1 MTRPSIYH
9 SQGYTCAEALIKS
22 YNEEHNTDI
31 PISIGSGMGV
41 GMNVGSV
48 CGAVNAAVVI
58 IGYLN
63 GRNSNLDENIAR
75 KYSRE
80 LLNRVRNKYSSEI
93 CVSLK
98 KNKVTCEEIINFTYD
113 ALNDMLKNQKSVS
126 YTHLTLP
133 TKA

>member
-41 GMNVGSV
+41 GITVGSV
-48 CGAVNAAVVI
+48 CGAVNAAIVI

-63 GRNSNLDENIAR
+63 GRNSNLDENMAR

-80 LLNRVRNKYSSEI
+80 LMNRVRDRYSTEI
-93 CVSLK
+93 CASLK
-98 KNKVTCEEIINFTYD
+98 KNKVSCEEIINFTYD
-113 ALNDMLKNQKSVS
+113 ALNEMLESQK
-126 YTHLTLP
+126 
-133 TKA
+133 

>member
-80 LLNRVRNKYSSEI
+80 LLNRVRINTAQKY
-93 CVSLK
+93 VYLLK
-98 KNKVTCEEIINFTYD
+98 KIK
-113 ALNDMLKNQKSVS
+113 
-126 YTHLTLP
+126 
-133 TKA
+133 